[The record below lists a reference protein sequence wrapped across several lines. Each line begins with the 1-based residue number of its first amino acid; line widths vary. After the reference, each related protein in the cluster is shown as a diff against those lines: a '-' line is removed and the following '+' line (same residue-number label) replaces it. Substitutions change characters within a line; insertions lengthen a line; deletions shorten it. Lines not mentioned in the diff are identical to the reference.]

1 MSLFG
6 RACGICGARLE
17 ADSKEELAKLLQEH
31 AKEAHDIDMSD
42 EEATRQVT
50 EGQLGDI

>member
-1 MSLFG
+1 MSRFG
-6 RACGICGARLE
+6 KMCEICGARLE

-31 AKEAHDIDMSD
+31 AREAHDIDMSD
-42 EEATRQVT
+42 EEAARQVT